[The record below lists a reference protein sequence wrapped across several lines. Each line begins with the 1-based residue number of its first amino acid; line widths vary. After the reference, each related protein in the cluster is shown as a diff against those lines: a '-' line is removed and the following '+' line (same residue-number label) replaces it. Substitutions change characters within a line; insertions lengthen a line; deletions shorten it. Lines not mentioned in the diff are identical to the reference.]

1 MNICR
6 KPFINILLPTG
17 HKIGKPAP
25 LFTKLEQSFIEEL
38 KKKFGGVQDQSNSSQ
53 VSSATTSTN
62 SEITK
67 PSALPN
73 GTQSVAQLEEAVR
86 LQGEK
91 VRQLKAT
98 TKDKAVWQPEVNV
111 LLDLKK
117 QLAAV
122 QAAPPTPTATA
133 SATTPMTSD
142 RKVKELE
149 QRITQQVGKK

>member
-1 MNICR
+1 M
-6 KPFINILLPTG
+6 LLPTG
-17 HKIGKPAP
+17 HNIDKPAP

-38 KKKFGGVQDQSNSSQ
+38 KKKFGGVQDQSNGSQ
-53 VSSATTSTN
+53 PPSTTTNTN
-62 SEITK
+62 STTAK

-117 QLAAV
+117 QLTAA
-122 QAAPPTPTATA
+122 QAAPPTAPAATATPVA
-133 SATTPMTSD
+133 SSE
-142 RKVKELE
+142 KVKELE
-149 QRITQQVGKK
+149 QRITQQVGKPHCF